1 MKPSSL
7 INQNS
12 KVVKIKGYEY
22 AEKNKSQINEGS
34 PTGLAPGIW
43 VGGNKK
49 SSKTSKLRT

>member
-1 MKPSSL
+1 VKPSSL

-49 SSKTSKLRT
+49 SLKTSKLRT